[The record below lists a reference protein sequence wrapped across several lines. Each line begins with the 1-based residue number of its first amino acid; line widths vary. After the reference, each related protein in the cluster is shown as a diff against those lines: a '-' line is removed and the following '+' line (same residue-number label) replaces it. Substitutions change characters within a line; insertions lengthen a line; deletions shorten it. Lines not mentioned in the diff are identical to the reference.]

1 MDLLHVG
8 LTCSSEEKADRFYE
22 GLLGFK
28 KLDPEFIPK
37 EMSAAIFGL
46 DAKVKKIYYAGES
59 FRFEIFVY
67 CNGNDHSRLFDHV
80 CFEVKNLE
88 EFLGKCRRSDID
100 IIRVP
105 KGDYLVT
112 FIKDFD
118 GNLFEIKGK

>member
-8 LTCSSEEKADRFYE
+8 LTCSSEEKADCFYE

-28 KLDPEFIPK
+28 KLDPEFLPN
-37 EMSAAIFGL
+37 EMSTAIFGQ
-46 DAKVKKIYYAGES
+46 DAGVKKIYYAGES

-67 CNGNDHSRLFDHV
+67 SNGDYNSRLFDHV
-80 CFEVKNLE
+80 CFEVENLE
-88 EFLGKCRRSDID
+88 EFLGKCHRNKVD